1 MKSCNEFQESILNG
15 NITEEIMI
23 HLENCDE
30 CKKIYD
36 LINKSN
42 NELAFVLPA
51 AVIDKEI
58 KKAFVSANKKIKFR
72 DFISLI
78 LFIITA
84 ITLLSLALIIYNGII
99 FKYVIFGS
107 VFMPFSLPIIVLF
120 RKRKVLI

>member
-72 DFISLI
+72 YPNKKVS
-78 LFIITA
+78 
-84 ITLLSLALIIYNGII
+84 
-99 FKYVIFGS
+99 
-107 VFMPFSLPIIVLF
+107 F
-120 RKRKVLI
+120 R